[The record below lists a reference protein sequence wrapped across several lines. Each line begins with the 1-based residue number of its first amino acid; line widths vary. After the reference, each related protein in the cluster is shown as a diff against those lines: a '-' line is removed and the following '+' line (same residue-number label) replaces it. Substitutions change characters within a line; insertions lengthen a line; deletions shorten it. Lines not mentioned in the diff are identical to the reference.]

1 MSMIRNAIRSSLSLR
16 ALDPAIN
23 RSSLP
28 FLQDSRKC
36 LSTVTEQPP
45 PSSPLPPPPGA
56 SPVDG
61 VKKPAGEAVVSGKL
75 YGKFSGF
82 SKHTLKSDV
91 MNVLEGCNVTPED
104 LRFSYMRGAN
114 LNPAGVYVQFPSRS
128 SYDSAMRAIA
138 KKGRLYRLE
147 RATQSQWDPIVPCE
161 GKVVA
166 LHGIPPNAIVED
178 IDRFLSGCL
187 YHPGS
192 IQFLTI
198 QGMGSPKRVALVR
211 FTSQTQAMNAYITKN
226 RNFLLNQRINLQVLQ

>member
-1 MSMIRNAIRSSLSLR
+1 MSIIRNAIRSSLSLR
-16 ALDPAIN
+16 TLDPAIS

-28 FLQDSRKC
+28 FLQESRKC

-45 PSSPLPPPPGA
+45 PPSSPLPPPPPGG
-56 SPVDG
+56 STVEGG
-61 VKKPAGEAVVSGKL
+61 VKKPAGEGKS

-91 MNVLEGCNVTPED
+91 MSVLEGCNVTPDD
-104 LRFSYMRGAN
+104 LRFSYMRGGN
-114 LNPAGVYVQFPSRS
+114 LNPSGVYVQFPSRS

-147 RATQSQWDPIVPCE
+147 RATQSQWDPVVPYE

-166 LHGIPPNAIVED
+166 LHGLPPNAIIED

-198 QGMGSPKRVALVR
+198 QGLGSPKRVALVR

-226 RNFLLNQRINLQVLQ
+226 RNFLLNQRITLQVLQ

>member
-1 MSMIRNAIRSSLSLR
+1 MSLIRNAIRSSFSLR
-16 ALDPAIN
+16 TSDPVISRN
-23 RSSLP
+23 SLP
-28 FLQDSRKC
+28 FLQESRKC
-36 LSTVTEQPP
+36 LSTTVAEQP
-45 PSSPLPPPPGA
+45 PSSPSPPLPG
-56 SPVDG
+56 SFPVDG
-61 VKKPAGEAVVSGKL
+61 IKKPASEGWKL

-82 SKHTLKSDV
+82 SKHTLRSDV
-91 MNVLEGCNVTPED
+91 MNILEGCNVTSDD
-104 LRFSYMRGAN
+104 LKFSYMRGGN

-147 RATQSQWDPIVPCE
+147 RATQSQWDPIVPYQ

-166 LHGIPPNAIVED
+166 LHGLPPNAIIED

-198 QGMGSPKRVALVR
+198 QGLGSPKRVALVR

-226 RNFLLNQRINLQVLQ
+226 RNFLLNQRITLQVLQ

>member
-1 MSMIRNAIRSSLSLR
+1 MSIIRKAISSSLCIR
-16 ALDPAIN
+16 PLDPVTSRN
-23 RSSLP
+23 SLP
-28 FLQDSRKC
+28 FLQEWRKS

-45 PSSPLPPPPGA
+45 SSPLPPSPGG
-56 SPVDG
+56 SPVSG
-61 VKKPAGEAVVSGKL
+61 LNRPLGEGKL

-82 SKHTLKSDV
+82 SKHTLKTDIMSI
-91 MNVLEGCNVTPED
+91 LEGCNVTPDD
-104 LRFSYMRGAN
+104 LKFSYMRGGN
-114 LNPAGVYVQFPSRS
+114 LNPAAVYVQFPSRS

-147 RATQSQWDPIVPCE
+147 RATHSQWNPIVPYD

-166 LHGIPPNAIVED
+166 LHGLPVNAIIDD

-198 QGMGSPKRVALVR
+198 QGLGSSKRVALVR

-226 RNFLLNQRINLQVLQ
+226 RNFLLNQRISLQVLQ

>member
-61 VKKPAGEAVVSGKL
+61 VKKPAGEGKL